1 LDKVWLKEYPP
12 GVPAE
17 VDLHEYTSL
26 GELLQRSCQRF
37 AALPAYTSMDVSLSY
52 RALEQT
58 SRAFAGYLRHM
69 GLKKGDRLALMMPN
83 LLQYPVALFGALRA
97 GLTVVNVNPL
107 YTERELEHQ
116 LNDSGATAIL
126 VLQNVA
132 ATLARVRANTQLK
145 LVIVTEVGDLFPA
158 PKRLLVNF
166 TVKYLKRMVP
176 SWHIPAAVPFREA
189 LRIGQTRP
197 CEDERLSPDD
207 IAFLQYTGGTTGPAK
222 GVVLSHRNVL
232 ANVQQMGAWV
242 ARDLQEGKEIAVI
255 PLPLYHVYAL
265 TSSLIFNKLG
275 AECVLIANPR
285 DLPSFLKTLRKT
297 KVSAMIG
304 VNTLFGA
311 LLNAADFSTIDLR
324 GLKLTSAGGM
334 AVQRAV
340 AEKWKA
346 VTGVPIVEGYGLS
359 ETSPIVFSNRLDIHE
374 WTGFLGLPIPS
385 TDAAILDE
393 QGRPMAPGEVGE
405 ICVRGPQVMKSY
417 WNRPEETAAAFTRD
431 GWFRTGDMG
440 VMDERGYFKI
450 TDRKKDMIIVSG
462 FKVFPNEIEDV
473 VMMHPAVL
481 EVGAIGVFDERSG
494 ESVKLIVVRR
504 DASLSEQTLLAHC
517 KQHLTGY
524 KVPKAIEFRR
534 DPLPKSA
541 IGKILRRQ
549 LRSPIVPLQARSA

>member
-17 VDLHEYTSL
+17 VDLHAYASL
-26 GELLQRSCQRF
+26 SELLERSCQRF
-37 AALPAYTSMDVSLSY
+37 SALPAYTSMGVSLSY
-52 RALEQT
+52 RALEQA
-58 SRAFAGYLRHM
+58 SGAFAAYLRQQ

-116 LNDSGATAIL
+116 LDDSGATAIV

-132 ATLARVRANTQLK
+132 VTLARVIAKTKLK
-145 LVIVTEVGDLFPA
+145 LVIATEVGDLFPA

-166 TVKYLKRMVP
+166 TVKHLKHMVP
-176 SWHIPAAVPFREA
+176 SWHIPGAVTFRDA
-189 LRIGQTRP
+189 LRAGRSQP
-197 CEDERLSPDD
+197 PQPDAALSPDD

-222 GVVLSHRNVL
+222 GVILTHGNVL

-242 ARDLQEGKEIAVI
+242 ARDLQEGKEIAII

-265 TSSLIFNKLG
+265 TSTLIFNQLG
-275 AECVLIANPR
+275 AQCVLIANPR
-285 DLPSFLKTLRKT
+285 DMPSFLKTLRKT
-297 KVSAMIG
+297 KPSAMIG
-304 VNTLFGA
+304 VNTLFNA
-311 LLNAADFSTIDLR
+311 LLSAPEFSKLDLR
-324 GLKLTSAGGM
+324 TLKLCSAGGM

-346 VTGVPIVEGYGLS
+346 VTGVPLIEGYGLS
-359 ETSPIVFSNRLDIHE
+359 ETSPVVFSNRLDIHD
-374 WTGFLGLPIPS
+374 WSGFLGLPIPS
-385 TDAAILDE
+385 TEAAILDD
-393 QGRPMAPGEVGE
+393 QGRPLPPGEVGE
-405 ICVRGPQVMKSY
+405 ICVRGPQVMKAY
-417 WNRPEETAAAFTRD
+417 WNRPEDTAEAFTRD

-481 EVGAIGVFDERSG
+481 EVGAVGVFDERSG
-494 ESVKLIVVRR
+494 ESVKLIVVKR
-504 DASLSEQTLLAHC
+504 DATLSEQALLAHC
-517 KQHLTGY
+517 RQHLTGY
-524 KVPKAIEFRR
+524 KIPKLIEFRR
-534 DPLPKSA
+534 EPLPKSA

-549 LRSPIVPLQARSA
+549 LRSPVPLQARSA